1 MKKTFLLLL
10 MAFIMPWCN
19 LKAQQSHDYILML
32 DNGASTT
39 DQEYAYMKRGAIK
52 LMEQLLACNNR
63 NRIAVVQYGVG
74 KYGSNPSAYE
84 PLVYIENDFTND
96 HYRLTIENLTR
107 RLDYGDLFNESLGM
121 VGNALDGTSNAGIIS
136 PQTTLNS
143 FQPLKVIV
151 FTDAERNVGGLNGSY
166 LVNYDYPAQNLNE
179 TFHNVMNFKIGR
191 GAKFTILH
199 TNTNTLA
206 KEAAACIASSGTSYS
221 GNVEYNFVDPD
232 VNAPSR
238 SYYNRPNGFFIG
250 QPDMDYWQNM
260 ASNICDSNDLA
271 TFNFRYEQSCLSINQ
286 LSNIGGYYNLPSGA
300 VLQGM
305 RAEVISLASGNVY
318 DVSFNPTY
326 GPGNYFSYQLQPSDF
341 NSLINA
347 GETGEFKFKLTMSYQ
362 HYGQNF
368 RVFSWNNY
376 PFFDYDITTTCPV
389 FRAASSLTEEKL
401 FKLTP
406 NPTNGLFKVIL
417 NKEIKSGKL
426 EIKDLVGN
434 TVYSKVLRGE
444 KEKEIDL
451 SSRKEGVYIV
461 NVTTDKNE
469 IYSEKM
475 IKK

>member
-1 MKKTFLLLL
+1 MKKTFLFFFMTFL
-10 MAFIMPWCN
+10 MSWSH
-19 LKAQQSHDYILML
+19 LKAQQPHDYIIML

-74 KYGSNPSAYE
+74 KYGSSPTVYE
-84 PLVYIENDFTND
+84 PLIYIENDFTND
-96 HYRLTIENLTR
+96 HYALTIEKLKR
-107 RLDYGDLFNESLGM
+107 RLDFGDLFNESLGM
-121 VGNALDGTSNAGIIS
+121 VGDALDGTSNMGIIS
-136 PQTTLNS
+136 PQTKLNS
-143 FQPLKVIV
+143 FQPLKVVV

-166 LVNYDYPAQNLNE
+166 LVNYNYPAPNLNE

-191 GAKFTILH
+191 GAKFTVLH
-199 TNTNTLA
+199 TNANTLA
-206 KEAAACIASSGTSYS
+206 KEAAACIASPDGPYLGS
-221 GNVEYNFVDPD
+221 VEYNFVDPD
-232 VNAPSR
+232 VAATSR
-238 SYYNRPNGFFIG
+238 SYYNRPNGFFMG

-260 ASNICDSNDLA
+260 ASKICNSNDLA

-305 RAEVISLASGNVY
+305 RAEVISLTSGNVY

-368 RVFSWNNY
+368 RVFSWNSY
-376 PFFDYDITTTCPV
+376 PFFDYDITTVCPV
-389 FRAASSLTEEKL
+389 FRTAQSLAEEKF

-417 NKEIKSGKL
+417 NKETKSGTL
-426 EIKDLVGN
+426 EVRDLIGN
-434 TVYSKVLRGE
+434 VVYNKVLRGD
-444 KEKEIDL
+444 KEIEVDL

-461 NVTTDKNE
+461 NVISDKNE
-469 IYSEKM
+469 IYSEKI

>member
-96 HYRLTIENLTR
+96 HYRLTIENLKR

-151 FTDAERNVGGLNGSY
+151 FTDAERNTGGLNGSY
-166 LVNYDYPAQNLNE
+166 LVNYTYPAPNLNE

-191 GAKFTILH
+191 GAEFTILH

-260 ASNICDSNDLA
+260 AAGICNSNDQG
-271 TFNFRYEQSCLSINQ
+271 TFNFWYEKSCQNLV
-286 LSNIGGYYNLPSGA
+286 NIGGYYNLPQGATLQGIKAELISLTNGA
-300 VLQGM
+300 VYQVG
-305 RAEVISLASGNVY
+305 
-318 DVSFNPTY
+318 FNPVWW
-326 GPGNYFSYQLQPSDF
+326 PNNFFNYNFQPSDL
-341 NSLINA
+341 SDLTNA
-347 GETGEFKFKLTMSYQ
+347 GATGDFKFKLTMFYQ
-362 HYGQNF
+362 YNGQNF
-368 RVFSWNNY
+368 RAFSWNNY
-376 PFFDYDITTTCPV
+376 PFFDYDFTTKCPV

-444 KEKEIDL
+444 KEIEIDL